1 MDGNGNATRP
11 YNSRAARLL
20 ARQRS
25 HGPMIVMKMLCTKSR
40 DGELN
45 ILRYHTLTQIE
56 LESPA
61 FQNKRREYARK
72 KTVHNEANAA
82 LHAASRYCLKPRLN
96 LVYVQL
102 SGKMVTI
109 EAAKP
114 DSVYVNL
121 YLYHAIFFKLIHAVA
136 SV

>member
-1 MDGNGNATRP
+1 MDDNGNATRP

-40 DGELN
+40 DGEIN
-45 ILRYHTLTQIE
+45 ILRYHTLTQSE

-72 KTVHNEANAA
+72 KAVHNEAMMR
-82 LHAASRYCLKPRLN
+82 LFTQQGGIVLN
-96 LVYVQL
+96 L
-102 SGKMVTI
+102 G
-109 EAAKP
+109 
-114 DSVYVNL
+114 
-121 YLYHAIFFKLIHAVA
+121 
-136 SV
+136 